1 MSMERCPGCRARLA
15 DGPACP
21 RCGCDLTLVR
31 RAEAQARQLIRR
43 ALRAWAQG
51 NHPEARACAAA
62 SLALE
67 QARAEDAEDLVD
79 AIESVKDALGGEDAP
94 LQAAMNNLA
103 DLLYYLES

>member
-43 ALRAWAQG
+43 ALRAWAAG

-67 QARAEDAEDLVD
+67 QGQLGQAVLH
-79 AIESVKDALGGEDAP
+79 SVSSK
-94 LQAAMNNLA
+94 AAAVLA
-103 DLLYYLES
+103 DEQGDRCAG